1 LDYVFDKQELVDYL
15 TGMPEIFPD
24 AASLQNATSMIGPQ
38 QIGAIAAELL
48 GRGADRGAVRK
59 ILGENWLRVARTVW
73 R

>member
-1 LDYVFDKQELVDYL
+1 
-15 TGMPEIFPD
+15 
-24 AASLQNATSMIGPQ
+24 MIGPQ
-38 QIGAIAAELL
+38 QICAIAAELL

>member
-1 LDYVFDKQELVDYL
+1 MDYVFDKQELVDYL

-24 AASLQNATSMIGPQ
+24 AASLENATSMIGPK

-48 GRGADRGAVRK
+48 GRGAEPGAVRK
-59 ILGENWLRVARTVW
+59 ILGENWLRVARAVW